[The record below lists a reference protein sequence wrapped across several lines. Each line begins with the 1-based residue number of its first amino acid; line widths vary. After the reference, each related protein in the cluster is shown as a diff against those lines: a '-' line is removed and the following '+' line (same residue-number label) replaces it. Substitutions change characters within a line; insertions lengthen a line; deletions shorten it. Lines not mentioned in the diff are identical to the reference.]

1 MPALGTWAETAIV
14 NALLRNV
21 SFTLPTTWFLALYL
35 TNPTA
40 ANTGTEV
47 SGVSYVRQ
55 PILFGPPSGGTIAN
69 STDIAFPLAGTT
81 WGNIAYGGILDASSG
96 GHLLFYGSLVT
107 PRYINAGDV
116 LKFLTGSV
124 VITVS

>member
-1 MPALGTWAETAIV
+1 MAALGTWAETAIV
-14 NALLRNV
+14 NALLRNIG
-21 SFTLPTTWFLALYL
+21 FTLPTTWFLALYL

-55 PILFGPPSGGTIAN
+55 PILFGPPSGGTVAN
-69 STDIAFPLAGTT
+69 SADIAFPLAGTS
-81 WGNIAYGGILDASSG
+81 WGNIAYGGIITASSG
-96 GHLLFYGSLVT
+96 GNLLFYGPLVT
-107 PRYINAGDV
+107 TRFIGAGDV

-124 VITVS
+124 QITVS